1 MNIEPIKYTKNL
13 FKNSSFEDTSNY
25 EVTTKFA
32 RTGQYSH
39 LIDGQSML
47 FKSIAPGIYSCSGYF
62 KNDNPIDVNIR
73 GGMVPNTLTLF
84 SGTIPVNKEF
94 TRYSTILPI
103 SSEISDVRFTFD
115 TEGEAYL
122 DDIQLEEG
130 EVTNYYNM
138 LLNGDF
144 SDGFNGWNK
153 DSWNTDNF
161 TKYPN
166 DITIVNLDNN
176 KKAVKIVSDPSKSF
190 ILSKVVKT
198 SGKKNTNS
206 TDIYNLSFWYKN
218 TGLVKDY
225 DSDKGVLINFGYDM
239 GDMGYDIPPVRL
251 NGNSNEWQFFSE
263 PFMVD
268 NRYDYKNLILNFI
281 GMNNTGELYITDIS
295 ITKDIDEAYNVNDPN
310 TGNLTSSRNSNGAKT
325 DFKYNKN
332 NQLTDMFNPKGNHFE
347 FEYDNNVPDRILK
360 GISPTGISNEIKYDS
375 FGNPNKTIITN
386 VNPNSEIEDNKYYY
400 IRLKGTEKYLD
411 CNFINRYITIK
422 EDTCSHDA
430 FKMIKD
436 NNNYRIK
443 IGNLY
448 LGVVNN
454 KVYLYRDIKYSTLFK
469 LVLNDNSSYS
479 FITNNKKLCIKNNN
493 LVISD
498 ESTKEEEQQFYFEDT
513 DTNLYIETKAE
524 YTEDGKF
531 LTKTIDTLGNYIEY
545 DVNPVSGLT
554 NKVTDSNNVSTLYTY
569 NDKEQVTKVIRES
582 KEVDYVYNDKD
593 LLSSIKSGSKEYK
606 FNYDDFLNTSSI
618 SINDNNLVNN
628 IYEENNGNLIKTTY
642 GNGSSINYTYDDID
656 RVKSIINDQDTFEY
670 AAVAANVLKSY
681 PSKETLK
688 HLVEA
693 LRSKN
698 WYVRNNAACAIV
710 SFATEKELESLKN
723 FDDKYGREALMYH
736 ISMKKDVVKCQK

>member
-1 MNIEPIKYTKNL
+1 VELYQLIKNL
-13 FKNSSFEDTSNY
+13 
-25 EVTTKFA
+25 
-32 RTGQYSH
+32 H
-39 LIDGQSML
+39 
-47 FKSIAPGIYSCSGYF
+47 
-62 KNDNPIDVNIR
+62 
-73 GGMVPNTLTLF
+73 
-84 SGTIPVNKEF
+84 
-94 TRYSTILPI
+94 STILPI

-332 NQLTDMFNPKGNHFE
+332 NQLTDMFNPKGNHFK
-347 FEYDNNVPDRILK
+347 FEYDNVVTDRILK
-360 GISPTGISNEIKYDS
+360 GISPTGISNELKYDS
-375 FGNPNKTIITN
+375 VGNPNKTIITN
-386 VNPNSEIEDNKYYY
+386 INPSSEIEDNKYYY

-411 CNFINRYITIK
+411 CNFINRYVTFK

-436 NNNYRIK
+436 NNSYRIK

-454 KVYLYRDIKYSTLFK
+454 KVYLYRDVKYSTLFN
-469 LVLNDNSSYS
+469 LSLNENNSYN
-479 FITNNKKLCIKNNN
+479 ITPKDSELSLCINNNN
-493 LVISD
+493 LVM
-498 ESTKEEEQQFYFEDT
+498 STNTTKVDEQQFYFEDT

-569 NDKEQVTKVIRES
+569 NDKEQITKVVKNN

-670 AAVAANVLKSY
+670 VYDNVGNLARINAGNNKY
-681 PSKETLK
+681 NYYKVYEKKYKILLYK
-688 HLVEA
+688 
-693 LRSKN
+693 KN
-698 WYVRNNAACAIV
+698 Y
-710 SFATEKELESLKN
+710 
-723 FDDKYGREALMYH
+723 
-736 ISMKKDVVKCQK
+736 